1 MVDRQL
7 SAVEQTMRREVQ
19 QVDDAEQRE
28 EAHQRLVE
36 ELLRRP
42 ARSEMRNDRPS

>member
-1 MVDRQL
+1 
-7 SAVEQTMRREVQ
+7 MRLEAQEVN
-19 QVDDAEQRE
+19 DAAQRK

-42 ARSEMRNDRPS
+42 ARLWDELPTLAV